1 MSSFQDKIN
10 SLSHLYSPTTV
21 EKFKEETNKIV
32 EILKEFPQLVS
43 PQDVDNIQNII
54 LKEYQNR
61 TYIVDGGNAKS
72 KYTEDQIVDFGD
84 AFTINT
90 QIGFRYGV
98 FNKARWSFTN
108 ENQTKFSVIWV
119 ESNSNWILE
128 TRGDVSKFNL
138 NPIQGNGNKL
148 IILIY
153 DPTKQISLNKIRKV
167 SAKKFKNSFALLD
180 ADISTFA
187 LSDDIIIVLNKNIIK
202 LTKTINSDI
211 LEISFENQKY
221 SVFTVVEPEGAG
233 TVTGGGLYDSGTQ
246 ITVTA
251 TAAQGYKFIQWSDG
265 VETNPRNVTVVTN
278 ITYTAIF
285 AKLFT
290 ITTLSNPV
298 GAGTIT
304 GGGTYEENKVINL
317 QVTANSGY
325 QFNSWDDG
333 NTSNPRSITVI
344 GNKTYTANFDKLFT
358 ITTAVTPTNTG
369 TVTGGGTYK
378 ENQII
383 SLTAIPAEGYVF
395 QHWDDNVEDNPR
407 SITVTEN
414 KTYTAVFKVKE
425 PERYTISTAITPA
438 GSGTVTGGG
447 IYIENTQISLEA
459 SPNIGYLF
467 KSWSDGILDN
477 PRSITV
483 TKDEIYT
490 AVFELQKFKVT
501 TSVNPD
507 NSGTITGGGVY
518 NYNERVDLEAIPNEG
533 YVFSIWNDGLETPQR
548 SITVKENV
556 TYIAHFEEKA
566 PDKFTITILTNP
578 VGAGTVTGGGVYTKG
593 TSVVLTATPNS
604 NYLFS
609 NWDDGNTSNPRT
621 IIVNQDI
628 TYVADFNRKTIDSFF
643 IKAVSE
649 PEGYATVTGGGTYK
663 GGTVVTLKAKPNSL
677 NYIFDGWYL
686 NNEKVSD
693 LLEYQIV
700 VFEDASY
707 AARFHYESKFYIILK
722 DQLTNQIFD
731 VTTIN
736 FNEVKKPQYLNVNKH
751 IIILNK
757 QVDKETLDIETNLD
771 WNLQIDE

>member
-1 MSSFQDKIN
+1 MSSFQDKVN
-10 SLSHLYSPTTV
+10 ALSHLYSPTTV
-21 EKFKEETNKIV
+21 EDFKNETNKIV
-32 EILKEFPQLVS
+32 EILKEFPQLAS
-43 PQDVDNIQNII
+43 PQDVNNIQDII
-54 LKEYQNR
+54 LKEYESR
-61 TYIVDGGNAKS
+61 TYAIDGGCPYD
-72 KYTEDQIVDFGD
+72 KYTEEQIVNFGNPS
-84 AFTINT
+84 TINT

-98 FNKARWSFTN
+98 FNKARWNFTN
-108 ENQTKFSVIWV
+108 ENDTKFSVIWV
-119 ESNSNWILE
+119 ESNTSWILE
-128 TRGDVSKFNL
+128 TRGDISKFSL

-153 DPTKQISLNKIRKV
+153 DPTKKISEEEILKV
-167 SAKKFKNSFALLD
+167 SAKKFKNLFSVLRRSASLLALG
-180 ADISTFA
+180 
-187 LSDDIIIVLNKNIIK
+187 DDIIIVLNKNVITLNK
-202 LTKTINSDI
+202 AINTDV

-221 SVFTVVEPEGAG
+221 SVFTVVEPEGTG

-246 ITVTA
+246 IEVKA
-251 TAAQGYKFIQWSDG
+251 TANSGYKFIRWSDG
-265 VETNPRNVTVVTN
+265 VTTNPRSVTVVAN

-285 AKLFT
+285 AKTYT
-290 ITTLSNPV
+290 ITTLTNPV
-298 GAGTIT
+298 GAGIVT
-304 GGGTYEENKVINL
+304 GGGIYEENKVITL
-317 QVTANSGY
+317 TAIANQGY
-325 QFNSWDDG
+325 QFNSWNDG
-333 NTSNPRSITVI
+333 DTSSSKNVTVT
-344 GNKTYTANFDKLFT
+344 GDKTYTANFDKLFT
-358 ITTAVTPTNTG
+358 ITTLISPEGTG
-369 TVTGGGTYK
+369 TVNGGGTYK
-378 ENQII
+378 EN
-383 SLTAIPAEGYVF
+383 SVVNLTAYPKSGYVF
-395 QHWDDNVEDNPR
+395 QSWDDETTDNPR
-407 SITVTEN
+407 SITVTGD
-414 KTYTAVFKVKE
+414 KTYTAIFKVKE
-425 PERYTISTAITPA
+425 PERYTISTGVTPA

-447 IYIENTQISLEA
+447 IYTENTQATLEA
-459 SPNIGYLF
+459 TPSIGYLF
-467 KSWSDGILDN
+467 KNWDDGILDN
-477 PRSITV
+477 PRTITI

-490 AVFELQKFKVT
+490 AVFELKKFKIT

-507 NSGTITGGGVY
+507 NSGTVTGGGVY
-518 NYNERVDLEAIPNEG
+518 NYNQRIDLIAVANEG
-533 YVFSIWNDGLETPQR
+533 YVFSTWNDGVTTPQR
-548 SITVKENV
+548 SITVTEDI

-566 PDKFTITILTNP
+566 PDKFTITTLTNP
-578 VGAGTVTGGGVYTKG
+578 VGAGIVTGGGIYTKG

-649 PEGYATVTGGGTYK
+649 PEGYATVIGGGTYK

-731 VTTIN
+731 VTTVN
-736 FNEVKKPQYLNVNKH
+736 FNEVEKPQYLNINKH
-751 IIILNK
+751 VIILNK